1 LFNFSLIISV
11 GVFSSSAAIRSSLQ
25 DKIRN
30 CLTTE
35 STARQSRTQK
45 PLATEGTE
53 TTEPKIKSSKQKDFQ
68 NPHSSLSTVS
78 GGEGR
83 VRGSESRKRLNKI

>member
-1 LFNFSLIISV
+1 LAEKRKF
-11 GVFSSSAAIRSSLQ
+11 
-25 DKIRN
+25 
-30 CLTTE
+30 TTE
-35 STARQSRTQK
+35 HTARRSRNQK

-53 TTEPKIKSSKQKDFQ
+53 TTEPKIKSSKQKGFQ
-68 NPHSSLSTVS
+68 NPHSSLSTVF